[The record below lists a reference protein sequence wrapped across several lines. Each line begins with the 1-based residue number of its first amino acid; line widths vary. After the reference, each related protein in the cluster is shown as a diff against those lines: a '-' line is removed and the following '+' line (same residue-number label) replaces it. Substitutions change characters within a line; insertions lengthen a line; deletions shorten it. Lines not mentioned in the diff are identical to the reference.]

1 LASETNY
8 TLNATTHQWKRQLA
22 AEAAAEAAR
31 ASVTEAARASVTEKL
46 LTIIGC
52 ASQNRVGRVPSNT
65 CASKMNYKPLL
76 KKWHRASLTLPT
88 VTVTLV
94 THGGDSRTALYI

>member
-31 ASVTEAARASVTEKL
+31 ASVTEKL
-46 LTIIGC
+46 LTNVNQVVVSC
-52 ASQNRVGRVPSNT
+52 T
-65 CASKMNYKPLL
+65 E
-76 KKWHRASLTLPT
+76 
-88 VTVTLV
+88 
-94 THGGDSRTALYI
+94 

>member
-31 ASVTEAARASVTEKL
+31 ACATERVVTRVTMTQLSENFWTLRLFTAERFCLSTTNHSPTAAGKKCT
-46 LTIIGC
+46 
-52 ASQNRVGRVPSNT
+52 
-65 CASKMNYKPLL
+65 SKRKP
-76 KKWHRASLTLPT
+76 
-88 VTVTLV
+88 V
-94 THGGDSRTALYI
+94 I

>member
-31 ASVTEAARASVTEKL
+31 ASVTEKL

-52 ASQNRVGRVPSNT
+52 ASQNRVGRVPSNI

-76 KKWHRASLTLPT
+76 KKWHRASITLPT

>member
-52 ASQNRVGRVPSNT
+52 ASQNRVGST
-65 CASKMNYKPLL
+65 FKYLCFQDELQTSTEKM
-76 KKWHRASLTLPT
+76 A
-88 VTVTLV
+88 
-94 THGGDSRTALYI
+94 